1 MITEIQQITESN
13 PGGANSNPAL
23 IRAGLLL
30 APPGL
35 LSVICCISVIIVFMS

>member
-13 PGGANSNPAL
+13 PGGTNSNPAL

-30 APPGL
+30 APPGAHSYL
-35 LSVICCISVIIVFMS
+35 LSFLISRFSCL